1 MIDPLIGVNS
11 PVRLL
16 REQWKD
22 PTALAQELYAMFTAK
37 GPREI
42 NDTLTIRVGAGQPAL
57 RIIRDE
63 GDTIINEGPTHNFG
77 VTKDSTPTST
87 AVPGRRPRP
96 RPTDDAQRPRSQP
109 FGDDT
114 TIRANPS
121 DRPSSETPAAS
132 AAYEGPAVEF
142 DAPTRFSQPV
152 YMAQPIFG
160 GEPLF
165 VDQTT
170 GRVRSFRE
178 AVRQQ
183 GLDNS
188 DLSPNFSDSGTA
200 AYFGVVQS
208 GQGSQWVVT
217 LFQSGA
223 SGTAGDTVDVEIP
236 FIDDSET
243 APVNATIGPIFL
255 IGGTYIYQPPV
266 WLE

>member
-16 REQWKD
+16 REQWQS

-37 GPREI
+37 GPKEI

-63 GDTIINEGPTHNFG
+63 GDTTINEGPTHNFG
-77 VTKDSTPTST
+77 VSREST
-87 AVPGRRPRP
+87 ATARATPGRKPRP
-96 RPTDDAQRPRSQP
+96 RPTDDGQRSRRQP
-109 FGDDT
+109 FGDDAAT
-114 TIRANPS
+114 RANRP
-121 DRPSSETPAAS
+121 DRPSSETPGAS
-132 AAYEGPAVEF
+132 AAYESPAVEF

-152 YMAQPIFG
+152 YMDRPIFG

-165 VDQTT
+165 VDQAT
-170 GRVRSFRE
+170 GRVRTFRE

-188 DLSPNFSDSGTA
+188 DLQPNFTDPGTA
-200 AYFGVVQS
+200 AYFGVVQD
-208 GQGSQWVVT
+208 GTGSEWLVT
-217 LFQSGA
+217 LFQTGA
-223 SGTAGDTVDVEIP
+223 SGTAGNTVTVEIP
-236 FIDDSET
+236 YIDDSET
-243 APVNATIGPIFL
+243 APMGVTVGPIFL
-255 IGGTYIYQPPV
+255 ISGTYFYQPPV